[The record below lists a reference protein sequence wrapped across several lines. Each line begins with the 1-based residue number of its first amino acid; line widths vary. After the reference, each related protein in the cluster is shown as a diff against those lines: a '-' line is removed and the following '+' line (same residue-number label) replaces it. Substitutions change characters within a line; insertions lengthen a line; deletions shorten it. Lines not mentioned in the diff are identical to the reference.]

1 MQVQLWLITD
11 HIAELAQPVAAGC
24 ILQPETKA
32 VFTMSVE
39 ITTNS

>member
-1 MQVQLWLITD
+1 MQVQLWLTTD

-24 ILQPETKA
+24 IYNLKTKA
-32 VFTMSVE
+32 IFTMSVE